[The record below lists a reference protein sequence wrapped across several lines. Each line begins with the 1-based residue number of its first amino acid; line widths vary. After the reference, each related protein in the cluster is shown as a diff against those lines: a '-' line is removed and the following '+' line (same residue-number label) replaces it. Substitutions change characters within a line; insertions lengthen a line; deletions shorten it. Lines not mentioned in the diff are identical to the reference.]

1 MGDKQQRATEGRKA
15 VSTSMNFLKSCAKL
29 KYLSAKKLINKAQI
43 ESGKKGKSLV
53 QQEVEDVQ
61 EHKHCNVVSA
71 GAGC

>member
-1 MGDKQQRATEGRKA
+1 
-15 VSTSMNFLKSCAKL
+15 MNFLKSCAKL

-53 QQEVEDVQ
+53 QQEVEDMQ

>member
-1 MGDKQQRATEGRKA
+1 MQ
-15 VSTSMNFLKSCAKL
+15 
-29 KYLSAKKLINKAQI
+29 LINKAQI
-43 ESGKKGKSLV
+43 EGGKRGKSLV

>member
-1 MGDKQQRATEGRKA
+1 
-15 VSTSMNFLKSCAKL
+15 MNFLKSCGKL
-29 KYLSAKKLINKAQI
+29 KYLSAKQLINKAQI

-53 QQEVEDVQ
+53 QQVVEDVQ